1 MLTAVTYHYVRPSP
15 DADGRRVQG
24 RSPEEFLSQVE
35 WLTRHHRFV
44 ALADLIRAMHGGPA
58 LPDRAALL
66 TFDDGLAEHA
76 DFVAP
81 ELARRGIPAVFFLTV
96 DALVH
101 RRMLAPHRLHAIL
114 GGHIPVQVLLVR
126 LFELLEAA
134 RAADPRLPS
143 EATLRA
149 AHERPG
155 EFDDAATMC
164 FKRLLQRELPEPVR
178 ERIARQL
185 FAEHVSADEAAIAD
199 RWYLAEADVPRMI
212 AAGHAIGGHGR
223 THRWLSH
230 LETAEQADEIA
241 ASRALVERFA
251 GPGAWA
257 FCYPHGGHTDETVRL
272 LAAAGCAAAFTVER
286 RSVEE
291 PAASPLRL
299 SRLDTNDL
307 PIG

>member
-1 MLTAVTYHYVRPSP
+1 MTYHYVRPSP
-15 DADGRRVQG
+15 DAFGCRVQG
-24 RSPEEFLSQVE
+24 RSPEAFLGQVE
-35 WLTRHHRFV
+35 RLARQARFV
-44 ALADLIRAMHGGPA
+44 ALDDVIRAIHGGPA
-58 LPDRAALL
+58 LPDRAVLL

-76 DFVAP
+76 EFVAP
-81 ELARRGIPAVFFLTV
+81 ALAARGIPAVFFLTV

-114 GGHIPVQVLLVR
+114 GGGAPVQVLLAR
-126 LFELLEAA
+126 LFELLAA
-134 RAADPRLPS
+134 ERAADPHLPS
-143 EATLRA
+143 EAALRR
-149 AHERPG
+149 AHERSG

-178 ERIARQL
+178 DRIARQL
-185 FAEHVSADEAAIAD
+185 FVDYVSADEAAIAD
-199 RWYLAEADVPRMI
+199 RWYLGEADVPRLL
-212 AAGHAIGGHGR
+212 ADGHAIGGHGR

-230 LETAEQADEIA
+230 LEPAEQADEIA

-251 GPGAWA
+251 GTGPWT

-286 RSVEE
+286 RPVED